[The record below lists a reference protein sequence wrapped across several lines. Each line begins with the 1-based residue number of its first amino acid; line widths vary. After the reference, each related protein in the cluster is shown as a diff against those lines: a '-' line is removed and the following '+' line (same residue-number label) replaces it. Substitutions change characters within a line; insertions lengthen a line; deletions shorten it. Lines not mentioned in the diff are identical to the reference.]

1 MDSVRHSRLN
11 LDSMLHAD
19 YVVQE
24 VWTADSVYRVPLAA
38 IDSVSFAISYFS
50 CSDSHHPHAIDLG
63 LPSGTKWACCNVGAT
78 TPERYGG
85 YYAWGETGEKTS
97 YYESNYGY
105 YNTSTGYAD
114 IGSDIAG
121 TSLIIAPFSS
131 I

>member
-11 LDSMLHAD
+11 LDSMLHTD

-50 CSDSHHPHAIDLG
+50 CPDSHHPHAIDLG
-63 LPSGTKWACCNVGAT
+63 LPSGTKWACCNVGST
-78 TPERYGG
+78 TPGVRRVRRPHIMKVTM
-85 YYAWGETGEKTS
+85 A
-97 YYESNYGY
+97 
-105 YNTSTGYAD
+105 
-114 IGSDIAG
+114 
-121 TSLIIAPFSS
+121 IITRRQDMQ

>member
-19 YVVQE
+19 YVVLE

-38 IDSVSFAISYFS
+38 IDSVSFAISYIS
-50 CSDSHHPHAIDLG
+50 CPDSHHPRAIDLG

-85 YYAWGETGEKTS
+85 YYAWVRRVRRPHIMKVTM
-97 YYESNYGY
+97 
-105 YNTSTGYAD
+105 A
-114 IGSDIAG
+114 
-121 TSLIIAPFSS
+121 IITRRQDMQ